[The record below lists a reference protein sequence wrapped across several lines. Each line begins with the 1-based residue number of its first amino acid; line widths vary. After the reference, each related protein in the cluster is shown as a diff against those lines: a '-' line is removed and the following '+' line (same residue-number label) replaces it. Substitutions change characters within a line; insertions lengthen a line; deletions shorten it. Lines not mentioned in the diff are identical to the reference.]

1 MSEVLRHAALAVA
14 AAVTSMSDARGVEP
28 SLLQLL
34 ADPARYHGQRVL
46 VVGYCRLEVE
56 GAAIY
61 LHKEDYVRGL
71 GNKLRLD
78 IPMSEITPQKKRIK
92 YCLVEGT
99 LNAKEKGPVGGFAA
113 AIQSITRY
121 EHWPPY
127 PPRRL

>member
-1 MSEVLRHAALAVA
+1 MSRVLRHAALAALA
-14 AAVTSMSDARGVEP
+14 AITTTDAFGVEP

-34 ADPARYHGQRVL
+34 ADPGRYDGRRVV

-78 IPMSEITPQKKRIK
+78 IPISEITPQRKRIK

-99 LNAKEKGPVGGFAA
+99 FNAKDTGQMGGFTG
-113 AIQSITRY
+113 AIESITRY
-121 EHWPPY
+121 EPWPPY